1 MKGSEAD
8 ITCTYKDVSLFC
20 LGFSFKAAVSTG
32 RLDVLIGSGFKGV
45 GNQVL
50 VRGYIVY
57 SFLEI
62 GLREAIYGNGFS
74 TADRVPR
81 LDWRHADLC
90 SSLCRSQMSARD

>member
-8 ITCTYKDVSLFC
+8 ITCTYKDISLFC

-32 RLDVLIGSGFKGV
+32 RLDVLNGAGFKGV

-57 SFLEI
+57 SFRGI
-62 GLREAIYGNGFS
+62 RLREPICGNGFS
-74 TADRVPR
+74 TAEMVPR
-81 LDWRHADLC
+81 LDWLHADLC
-90 SSLCRSQMSARD
+90 FSLCRIQMSARD